1 VGDEMLT
8 NPGAENGSLGW
19 DNNWWGNDSRTT
31 APTFT
36 VSSDAHS
43 GAHSLRVD
51 WSGRIGGQYDGDA
64 KWTQGPF
71 NVVGG
76 HYYSFSD
83 WYKSSGNTELAV
95 WTLTS
100 GGVEK
105 WYNLDI
111 GIAASSTW
119 AQYRSGFHMPANVVQ
134 AQFVHVLDD
143 NGFLQTDDASMVDRG
158 DDGFNRGL
166 VSLTFDDGSPSARTT
181 SIPKMNTYGFKST
194 QYLVT
199 GVLNQSGEWSS
210 QNVRDV
216 DAMGHEIGSHTITHP
231 FLTTLSLSAM
241 TNELTSSQNTLQSIL
256 GKPVPNFATPYG
268 DTNGKLVTE
277 ERNYYRSTRGVETGY
292 ESKYD
297 LADSIQGIRV
307 QNMLKTTTMA
317 EYRGWVD
324 FAAAHKLWLV
334 IVYHGV
340 LSSPGDFDT
349 TPTLFDQ
356 QLAYLNTKGIAVR
369 TMQDAL
375 DETLP
380 QAGIPVTPPIDN
392 PPETTITSQPP
403 SSTTSTG
410 ATFQFTANESGSTFE
425 CNLDNA
431 GFTPC
436 VSAVTYSGLALG
448 QHTFSVRAT
457 DTSNQTDA
465 TPATAS
471 WTINTPVDTT
481 PPNTTI
487 SSGPSNPTTST
498 SASFAFS
505 SSESGSTFECKLDSG
520 TYAGCTSPKSYSGLS
535 IGQHTFSVRA
545 TDAAGNTDATP
556 ATRTWTIN
564 TPAVD
569 TTPPGITITRP
580 VNGQTYLIG
589 NAVRASY
596 SCSDASGI
604 SSCIGTVPSGEL
616 IDTSVQNTNAPFTV
630 NAVDNAGNTA
640 SRTVTYRVCKRKNCR

>member
-1 VGDEMLT
+1 MKRFLFLLFALVAIAVPATASAAVGDEMLT

-19 DNNWWGNDSRTT
+19 DSNWWGNSPYN
-31 APTFT
+31 ATFT
-36 VSSDAHS
+36 VSDDAHS

-51 WSGRIGGQYDGDA
+51 VSNRTGGQYDGDA
-64 KWTQGPF
+64 KWSQGPF

-76 HYYSFSD
+76 HYYSYSD
-83 WYKSSGNTELAV
+83 WYKSAGNTQLAV
-95 WTLTS
+95 WVRRSDGT
-100 GGVEK
+100 EK

-111 GIAASSTW
+111 GIAPSSTW
-119 AQYRSGFHMPANVVQ
+119 TQYRSGFMMPDNAVQ
-134 AQFVHVLDD
+134 AQFVHVIDD

-158 DDGFNRGL
+158 DGGFDRGL
-166 VSLTFDDGSPSARTT
+166 VSLTFDDGSSSSRTV

-199 GVLNQSGEWSS
+199 GVLNQSGEWTS

-216 DAMGHEIGSHTITHP
+216 SASGHEIASHTITHP
-231 FLTTLSLSAM
+231 FLIQLSSSSLTS
-241 TNELTSSQNTLQSIL
+241 EITSSQNTLQTIL
-256 GKPVPNFATPYG
+256 GKPVPNFAYPYG
-268 DTNGKLVTE
+268 DYNGRVVTE
-277 ERNYYRSTRGVETGY
+277 MRKYYRSSRGVETGY
-292 ESKYD
+292 QTKYD
-297 LADSIQGIRV
+297 LADGIHGIRV

-317 EYRGWVD
+317 EYRQWVD

-349 TPTLFDQ
+349 TPALFDQ

-380 QAGIPVTPPIDN
+380 QAGIPVPPPVDN
-392 PPETTITSQPP
+392 PPDTTITSQPP

-410 ATFQFTANESGSTFE
+410 ATVQFTASESGSTFE

-436 VSAVTYSGLALG
+436 ASPVTYSGLALG

-471 WTINTPVDTT
+471 WTIDTPVDTT

-487 SSGPSNPTTST
+487 SSGPSDPTTST

-520 TYAGCTSPKSYSGLS
+520 TYAGCTSPKSYSGLR

-545 TDAAGNTDATP
+545 TDAAATPTPP
-556 ATRTWTIN
+556 ATRTWTIRY
-564 TPAVD
+564 PGSRHH
-569 TTPPGITITRP
+569 TTGYHDHAT
-580 VNGQTYLIG
+580 GQRSDIPDWQC
-589 NAVRASY
+589 RASL
-596 SCSDASGI
+596 
-604 SSCIGTVPSGEL
+604 VL
-616 IDTSVQNTNAPFTV
+616 VQRCVRHQFV
-630 NAVDNAGNTA
+630 
-640 SRTVTYRVCKRKNCR
+640 YRNGAQR